1 MPADTTLLTS
11 AHPPGRATEGARQLA
26 SDLRYR
32 SIRVDSP
39 ICEVRTTSGSNPA
52 QISLHV
58 PCTSVS
64 QLRGGRFRASR
75 CPTLACRSASPAQFD
90 PPTNLAPA
98 LPSASELHS
107 FSSSYLLSPGGSFL
121 FDRQLCPPTI
131 LKGVT
136 HRFQLDSGYPL
147 GIAIPYGIYDVR
159 ANQGSVFIGVSHDT
173 PAFAVNSLSKWW
185 RYDGQKRYRKRP
197 HVLVLADCGGSNG
210 PRNRAWKHN
219 LQHRLCDPNHVTVT
233 VCHYP
238 SGASKWNPVEH
249 RLFSQISRNWAGRP
263 LDSYDTICNYIRNT
277 TTQTGLTVKAYL
289 DHKHYPTAVKIPDHE
304 VKRLRCQPH
313 HTLPHWNYTLK
324 PRNR

>member
-1 MPADTTLLTS
+1 M
-11 AHPPGRATEGARQLA
+11 
-26 SDLRYR
+26 
-32 SIRVDSP
+32 
-39 ICEVRTTSGSNPA
+39 
-52 QISLHV
+52 
-58 PCTSVS
+58 
-64 QLRGGRFRASR
+64 
-75 CPTLACRSASPAQFD
+75 
-90 PPTNLAPA
+90 
-98 LPSASELHS
+98 
-107 FSSSYLLSPGGSFL
+107 
-121 FDRQLCPPTI
+121 
-131 LKGVT
+131 KGVT

>member
-1 MPADTTLLTS
+1 MEHDTAGDPQS
-11 AHPPGRATEGARQLA
+11 AMKWTRRTMDRVAEELRALRLNVGPTTVGRL
-26 SDLRYR
+26 
-32 SIRVDSP
+32 
-39 ICEVRTTSGSNPA
+39 
-52 QISLHV
+52 
-58 PCTSVS
+58 
-64 QLRGGRFRASR
+64 LRGMGFSLRVNHKKLCNCSAETRDQQFQYITELREEFARKGRPIVSVDTKKRELVGNFKNNGVSWQRKPIPVNTYDFRSDA
-75 CPTLACRSASPAQFD
+75 D
-90 PPTNLAPA
+90 
-98 LPSASELHS
+98 
-107 FSSSYLLSPGGSFL
+107 
-121 FDRQLCPPTI
+121 
-131 LKGVT
+131 
-136 HRFQLDSGYPL
+136 

-197 HVLVLADCGGSNG
+197 HMLVLADCGGSNG